1 MEDKMD
7 FETIFDEI
15 AMLIIS
21 VSEDELTSSNI
32 TRDTNLIE
40 DIGLDSIKIIKLI
53 IDIEE
58 KFSLFF
64 DVEILAADNI
74 FIFGNLVQYVYDL
87 LNKN

>member
-1 MEDKMD
+1 MD
-7 FETIFDEI
+7 FEIIFEEITMLISAILKDEI
-15 AMLIIS
+15 
-21 VSEDELTSSNI
+21 TFSNI

-40 DIGLDSIKIIKLI
+40 DLEFDSIKIIKLI

-58 KFSLFF
+58 KFGLFF
-64 DVEILAADNI
+64 DVEILSVDNI

>member
-1 MEDKMD
+1 MD

>member
-1 MEDKMD
+1 MD
-7 FETIFDEI
+7 FEIIFKEI

-21 VSEDELTSSNI
+21 VSEDELTISNI

-40 DIGLDSIKIIKLI
+40 DLGFDSIKIIKLI

-58 KFSLFF
+58 KFGLFF
-64 DVEILAADNI
+64 DVEILVTDNI
-74 FIFGNLVQYVYDL
+74 FIFGNFVKDVYDL